1 MRGDSSTIGGDPG
14 ELLERATQFLKR
26 SGKPYAMTCKMGNAT
41 CASSAEDLE
50 EALQYLL
57 IKKRYC
63 GVMMTLYYGSAWI
76 VPTVRGCDKFDGL

>member
-14 ELLERATQFLKR
+14 KLLERATQFLKR

-57 IKKRYC
+57 IKKAVLWSYDDLILRVSLDCAY
-63 GVMMTLYYGSAWI
+63 
-76 VPTVRGCDKFDGL
+76 RQGL

>member
-14 ELLERATQFLKR
+14 KLLERATQFLKR

-50 EALQYLL
+50 EALQYSLVKTAVLWSYDDL
-57 IKKRYC
+57 ILQVSLDCAYRQ
-63 GVMMTLYYGSAWI
+63 
-76 VPTVRGCDKFDGL
+76 GL

>member
-14 ELLERATQFLKR
+14 KLLERATQFLKR

-50 EALQYLL
+50 EALQYSLVKTAVLWSYDDL
-57 IKKRYC
+57 ILRVSLDC
-63 GVMMTLYYGSAWI
+63 AF
-76 VPTVRGCDKFDGL
+76 RQGL

>member
-14 ELLERATQFLKR
+14 KLLERATQFLKR

-41 CASSAEDLE
+41 CASSAEDWE

-57 IKKRYC
+57 IKKAVLWSYDDLILRVSLDC
-63 GVMMTLYYGSAWI
+63 AF
-76 VPTVRGCDKFDGL
+76 RQGL

>member
-14 ELLERATQFLKR
+14 KLLERATQFLKR

-57 IKKRYC
+57 IKKAVLWSYDDLILRVSLDC
-63 GVMMTLYYGSAWI
+63 AC
-76 VPTVRGCDKFDGL
+76 RQGL

>member
-14 ELLERATQFLKR
+14 KLLERATQFLKR

-50 EALQYLL
+50 EALQYSLVKTAVLWSYDDL
-57 IKKRYC
+57 ILRVSLDCAY
-63 GVMMTLYYGSAWI
+63 
-76 VPTVRGCDKFDGL
+76 RQGL

>member
-14 ELLERATQFLKR
+14 KLLERATQFLKR

-57 IKKRYC
+57 IKKAVLWSYDDLILRVSLDC
-63 GVMMTLYYGSAWI
+63 AF
-76 VPTVRGCDKFDGL
+76 RQGL